1 MSRPAENPIY
11 EYGIHDEIEGDFEN
25 DIAEIQP
32 DPAVT
37 FRVASTPPNFT
48 GQRFTPPPPPPA
60 DVNTRRAYGT
70 IPVRA
75 SQQPEPRHQFN
86 SETLSAATP

>member
-1 MSRPAENPIY
+1 MSRPAANPIY
-11 EYGIHDEIEGDFEN
+11 EDGIHDEIEGDFEI
-25 DIAEIQP
+25 DVVEIQP

-70 IPVRA
+70 IPFRP
-75 SQQPEPRHQFN
+75 SQQLAGTTTSIQQH
-86 SETLSAATP
+86 